1 MTEYGRG
8 PGSEPW
14 HPEDPLYGDSGWG
27 GQQPAGGRSPY
38 GGQGQY
44 HQPHQHQQPQHGQ
57 SQQSQYG
64 GDWNTGQQQA
74 AYGAQRHEGGRQ
86 QYEGGGPAQAY
97 NGPDNG
103 YNGGSG
109 QGHDGGADRHHG
121 GGSDQNY
128 DGGPGQGYNGGSDQ
142 GYGGGSGPHHHG
154 GQDASNGGW
163 DTGRQQGQVPYTD
176 PMDPYAGQ
184 QAGYGQEGPDYY
196 ATPDAYAPPEPPTR
210 RRPEPDPEA
219 ASDAETDWDPGPDR
233 GEHAFFAEGE
243 DADDDDETG
252 RRGGRGVR
260 RGGRGGKKQKKG
272 RNGCACLVVTLVFAG
287 GLGGVGYF
295 GYQFYQ
301 DRFGTAPDY
310 SGDGTGS
317 VTVDIPE
324 QSLGYAIGQKL
335 KEAGV
340 VKSVDAFVSAQGQHP
355 QGKTIQAG
363 AYVLKKHMSAAS
375 AVELMLSPKSRANLI
390 IPEGKRNAYVYKK
403 IDERLKV
410 SPGTTEKIA
419 KKEWKTLGL
428 PEWANTNKDIK
439 DPLEGFLFPSSYP
452 VAPGQKPEDVLKKMV
467 AHANKKYEELGLA
480 SKAAELNLQNPLEVL
495 TVASLVQA
503 EGKHKHDFDKVATVV
518 YNRLKPNNTETYG
531 LLDFDSTVN
540 YLRGESKLAIGSVD
554 DLRKIKDPYNTYK
567 VKGLPPGPISNPGE
581 VALNSALHPAK
592 GDWYYFVSVSEDK
605 TLFAET
611 NEEQNRNREKYLKG
625 Q

>member
-27 GQQPAGGRSPY
+27 GQQPAGGQSPY

-44 HQPHQHQQPQHGQ
+44 HQPHQHQQPHP
-57 SQQSQYG
+57 SQYG

-74 AYGAQRHEGGRQ
+74 AYGAQGYEGGQQ

-97 NGPDNG
+97 NGPDHG

-109 QGHDGGADRHHG
+109 QGYDGGHGGHG
-121 GGSDQNY
+121 GGSNPD
-128 DGGPGQGYNGGSDQ
+128 
-142 GYGGGSGPHHHG
+142 HHG
-154 GQDASNGGW
+154 GQDAPDGGW
-163 DTGRQQGQVPYTD
+163 NTGQQGQVPYGDPID

-196 ATPDAYAPPEPPTR
+196 ATPDAYAPPEPPAR

-219 ASDAETDWDPGPDR
+219 DPDSGTDWDPGPDR
-233 GEHAFFAEGE
+233 GEHAFFAGG
-243 DADDDDETG
+243 DDNDDDEPG
-252 RRGGRGVR
+252 RRGDR
-260 RGGRGGKKQKKG
+260 RGGRGGKKPKK
-272 RNGCACLVVTLVFAG
+272 RRSGCACLVVTLVFG
-287 GLGGVGYF
+287 GGIGGVGYF

-310 SGDGTGS
+310 AGDGSGS

-324 QSLGYAIGQKL
+324 HSLGYAIGQKL
-335 KEAGV
+335 KEKGV
-340 VKSVDAFVSAQGQHP
+340 VKSVDAFVSAQGKHP
-355 QGKTIQAG
+355 KGQTIQAG
-363 AYVLKKHMSAAS
+363 AYVLKKRMSAAS

-390 IPEGKRNAYVYKK
+390 VPEGKRNAWIYEK

-410 SPGTTEKIA
+410 DSGTTEKVA
-419 KKEWKTLGL
+419 KKEWQTLGL
-428 PEWANTNKDIK
+428 PKWANTNKDIK
-439 DPLEGFLFPSSYP
+439 DPLEGFLFPASYS
-452 VAPGQKPEDVLKKMV
+452 VAPGQKPEDVLRKMV
-467 AHANKKYEELGLA
+467 ARANEKYEELGLA
-480 SKAAELNLQNPLEVL
+480 SKAADLDLKDPLEVL

-503 EGKHKHDFDKVATVV
+503 EGRYKHDFEKVATVV
-518 YNRLKPNNTETYG
+518 YNRLKPDNTETYG

-540 YLRGESKLAIGSVD
+540 YLKGESKLAIGSVD
-554 DLRKIKDPYNTYK
+554 ELRKIKDPYNTYK

-581 VALNSALHPAK
+581 VALNSALHPAE
-592 GDWYYFVSVSEDK
+592 GNWYYFVSIPSEDK

-611 NEEQNRNREKYLKG
+611 NAEQNRNREKYLKG